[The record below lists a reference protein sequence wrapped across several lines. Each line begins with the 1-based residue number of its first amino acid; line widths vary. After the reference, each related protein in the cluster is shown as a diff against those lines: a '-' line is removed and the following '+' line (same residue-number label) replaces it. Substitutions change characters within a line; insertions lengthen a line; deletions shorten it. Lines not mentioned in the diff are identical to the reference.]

1 MSSQPP
7 SAHDAPLAGIT
18 VLDLTLALAGP
29 FATFLLAGLGARV
42 IKIENPSSP
51 DHCRE
56 NAPFIGR
63 NGVSL
68 GRTSASDV
76 SVAALNRLRGKHAVT
91 LNLKHPGAQA
101 VFTDLLRQADVV
113 VENFSPGTLDRLG
126 VGYEFARKQNPRI
139 VYCSISGYGADQPA
153 NGSGKAMD
161 SIIQALSGLM

>member
-1 MSSQPP
+1 MNHEDQQDSDSG
-7 SAHDAPLAGIT
+7 PLAGLT

-68 GRTSASDV
+68 GRTSPDDV
-76 SVAALNRLRGKHAVT
+76 SAAALNRLRGKYAIT
-91 LNLKHPGAQA
+91 LNLKQPGSRE
-101 VFTDLLRQADVV
+101 VFADLVRQADVV
-113 VENFSPGTLDRLG
+113 VENFAPGTLERLG
-126 VGYEFARKQNPRI
+126 IGYAFARERNPRI
-139 VYCSISGYGADQPA
+139 VYCS
-153 NGSGKAMD
+153 
-161 SIIQALSGLM
+161 